1 MKKLFIF
8 FFLIALIPFN
18 SFSNIVPCNE
28 SNCDKK
34 FDLTLTRFIE
44 AKEKNNKP
52 ILVWLSGGT
61 GQYFS
66 TSPLSEVEGIYDM
79 VLMYNPYDIS
89 LGSQKRSDGYAPM
102 AYKPDQAD
110 RIKSI
115 IKFYKEK
122 YKKPIWLGGQ
132 SFGAARTF
140 AYLSASS
147 ENSKLISGV
156 ILTGTAV
163 GSHKNNVIKIPFR
176 KIKDL
181 NLPIGIFH
189 HKKDV
194 CHTSHYIT
202 AKRVKEKLEKI
213 NLGKTE
219 FISIETGNL
228 PKDTKC
234 GGKGRNARNH
244 MFEDSRKE
252 LGVKVIRF
260 IETNNKKN

>member
-1 MKKLFIF
+1 M
-8 FFLIALIPFN
+8 
-18 SFSNIVPCNE
+18 
-28 SNCDKK
+28 
-34 FDLTLTRFIE
+34 
-44 AKEKNNKP
+44 
-52 ILVWLSGGT
+52 SGGT

-181 NLPIGIFH
+181 NIPIAIIH
-189 HKKDV
+189 HIRDV
-194 CHTSHYIT
+194 CDTSHYVT
-202 AKRVKEKLEKI
+202 ARKTKEKLEKI

-219 FISIETGNL
+219 FISIEIGNL

-234 GGKGRNARNH
+234 GGKTRDAKNH

-252 LGVKVIRF
+252 LADAIIKF
-260 IETNNKKN
+260 IDQNS